1 MVSGKEQGTGSRT
14 HGGST
19 SGSVVPFSLLDSWF
33 LPAFSTSV
41 D

>member
-14 HGGST
+14 HGGSN
-19 SGSVVPFSLLDSWF
+19 SGSAVPFNLFSWF

>member
-1 MVSGKEQGTGSRT
+1 MVSGEKQGTGSRT
-14 HGGST
+14 HGGSN
-19 SGSVVPFSLLDSWF
+19 SVSAVPFDLLDSWF